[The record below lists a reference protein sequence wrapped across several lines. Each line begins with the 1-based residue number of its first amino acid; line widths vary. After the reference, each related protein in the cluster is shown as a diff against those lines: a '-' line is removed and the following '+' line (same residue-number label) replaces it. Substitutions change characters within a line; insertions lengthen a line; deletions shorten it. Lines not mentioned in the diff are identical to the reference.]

1 MDDDMALP
9 EEAPEDMKAA
19 AAAEFSLVEGLVRE
33 AARAKAGGGEGRLS
47 CVPFTRA
54 RVCMYFFKLSKPLPH
69 VSSLSPPT
77 NV

>member
-33 AARAKAGGGEGRLS
+33 AARAKAGSGGGVEGRL
-47 CVPFTRA
+47 A
-54 RVCMYFFKLSKPLPH
+54 
-69 VSSLSPPT
+69 
-77 NV
+77 